1 MSTVFTDLNDL
12 QILLETNSNSKK
24 QFLMRKMH
32 NDLERI
38 LNKYEYMYNK
48 YIIKN
53 KKINNIKNEKEKSIA
68 IVQNSIEVFFPYIL
82 AYNIAQ
88 ISDES

>member
-1 MSTVFTDLNDL
+1 MSSVFTDLNDL
-12 QILLETNSNSKK
+12 QILLETNPNSKK
-24 QFLMRKMH
+24 KFLMRKMY

-38 LNKYEYMYNK
+38 LNKYEYMYDK

-53 KKINNIKNEKEKSIA
+53 KKINNIKNEKEKTIA
-68 IVQNSIEVFFPYIL
+68 IVQNSIEAFFPYIL